1 MQRLHLPCPFDNF
14 PPSLSFKTHSTL
26 LPFYEAS
33 PIMFIPT
40 LKVFGGFLLP
50 AGGHNTSSQ
59 LLLCTLPTAPQKP
72 SVPFHMLFPD
82 LEFPQL
88 PSHRRTPAN
97 AFPSFKTYMTHHAC
111 DAIFP
116 VVFPPLSLPLAH
128 SLSVSFLFSLPS
140 FLSSFVLN
148 KQISVSH
155 DTLSDSLCWY

>member
-1 MQRLHLPCPFDNF
+1 
-14 PPSLSFKTHSTL
+14 
-26 LPFYEAS
+26 
-33 PIMFIPT
+33 MFIPM

-148 KQISVSH
+148 KQVSVSH